1 MLKRIFFLLIILFSL
16 FCKAQQVIPL
26 YTGTAPG
33 SLPVVD
39 IETSSKSSSGNSRT
53 FVINVTHPT
62 VTVYLPK
69 KINASGTAIIICPGG
84 GYARLSIEDGGY
96 EAGKAL
102 AKEGI
107 AAIVLKYRTWR
118 DSVFSDFKKVPLQDL
133 QQAINLVYSNGTKW
147 NIDTAHIGLLGF
159 SAGGHLAAMAATT
172 FEKRKPSFTVLVYPV
187 ISFLD
192 SLTSTTSN
200 SRSNLLGKHI
210 LEEDKIIYS
219 PELHITKA
227 TPPAFIVHAED
238 DKTSL
243 VGNSIAY
250 YNGLV
255 ANKIPAELLLY
266 KKGGHGFALYNKAED
281 KYWMPEAIKWLSQ
294 NGFYKRQ
301 KSTD

>member
-1 MLKRIFFLLIILFSL
+1 MLKRILVVLTILLNLS
-16 FCKAQQVIPL
+16 CKAQQVIPL

-33 SLPVVD
+33 SLPVAD
-39 IETSSKSSSGNSRT
+39 IETSSKSSGGNGRAFT
-53 FVINVTHPT
+53 INVTHPSI
-62 VTVYLPK
+62 TVYLPK
-69 KINASGTAIIICPGG
+69 KINAAGTAVIICPGG
-84 GYARLSIEDGGY
+84 GYNRLSIEDGGY

-102 AKEGI
+102 AEEGI

-118 DSVFSDFKKVPLQDL
+118 DSVYTDFKKVPLQDL
-133 QQAINLVYSNGTKW
+133 QQAINLVYSNAAKW
-147 NIDTAHIGLLGF
+147 NIDTAHIGLVGF

-192 SLTSTTSN
+192 SLTSATST
-200 SRSNLLGKHI
+200 SRSNLLGKNI
-210 LEEDKIIYS
+210 REEDKINYS
-219 PELHITKA
+219 PELHITNA

-250 YNGLV
+250 YNGLI
-255 ANKIPAELLLY
+255 ANKISAQLLLY
-266 KKGGHGFALYNKAED
+266 QKGGHGFALYNKAED
-281 KYWMPEAIKWLSQ
+281 KYWMPEAIKWLTQ
-294 NGFYKRQ
+294 NGFYKKQ